1 MNLIHCPECNTEVSD
16 NAELCPKCG
25 NSIAQKN
32 NKQPVQKSKPL
43 KLHLI
48 ISIGIFIIGGVII
61 YLSLNSNS
69 NTGSFPG
76 YSVFGIIL
84 MLVVIIWL
92 SIVTFLNWWKRK

>member
-1 MNLIHCPECNTEVSD
+1 MTLIHCPECNTEVSN

-25 NSIAQKN
+25 NPIAQKN
-32 NKQPVQKSKPL
+32 NNQTIQKRKPL

-48 ISIGIFIIGGVII
+48 IAIGIFIIGGVII
-61 YLSLNSNS
+61 YSSLNSNF
-69 NTGSFPG
+69 TIYSFPG

-84 MLVVIIWL
+84 MLAVIIWL